1 MGYFVLFHR
10 CSCGNCIAMPTSVE
24 SVCCREVS
32 KVEEY
37 MDEAK
42 VECMT
47 VHEGFIGACLN
58 RYVVEMS
65 LYAYV
70 QDVSPVDDN
79 EPLHKLVF
87 RFKINICKK
96 SENATK
102 VFILAIYD
110 QFILRIKY
118 SPMCF

>member
-1 MGYFVLFHR
+1 MFLWQLHCHANKCGVSVLQA
-10 CSCGNCIAMPTSVE
+10 SSIYS
-24 SVCCREVS
+24 S

-118 SPMCF
+118 SPMCFLMWQI